1 MEIHLSQNKMYRC
14 FTNIIKHI
22 LTAVSKS
29 LFEIND
35 NSTELV
41 DSSQEAQLELWL
53 WFSTGFVEISGGL
66 FLGWGGGQ
74 GVWYK

>member
-41 DSSQEAQLELWL
+41 DSSQEAQFELCL
-53 WFSTGFVEISGGL
+53 CFSTGFAETSGGL
-66 FLGWGGGQ
+66 FFRVGWGAVGPA
-74 GVWYK
+74 